1 MIWTYD
7 LITVPDSNGNL
18 VQYFRRFESS
28 GSTLTKVERDKNRN
42 YQDRSVKGK
51 RDWIGL
57 EDGDLFYASG
67 RKMNRDTGQE
77 YITICSIDEN
87 PTVSILTLNS
97 NRHPKYADL
106 NGYYCLI
113 NDKCVKI
120 KNPEHIAFYGITT
133 EAIDSYTKRF
143 LLNMASIEALAI
155 RASIL
160 TSWKG
165 FIKTFLDPN

>member
-28 GSTLTKVERDKNRN
+28 GSTLTKIERDKNGN
-42 YQDRSVKGK
+42 CQDRFVKGK
-51 RDWIGL
+51 RGWIGL
-57 EDGDLFYASG
+57 EDGDLFYAGG

-97 NRHPKYADL
+97 NRHPQYADL
-106 NGYYCLI
+106 NGYYCLL
-113 NDKCVKI
+113 NGRPVKI
-120 KNPEHIAFYGITT
+120 KNPEHIALYGITT
-133 EAIDSYTKRF
+133 ETIDSYAKKVLAKYGKYR
-143 LLNMASIEALAI
+143 SIGYKSVFYDIME
-155 RASIL
+155 
-160 TSWKG
+160 KFYKDFFG
-165 FIKTFLDPN
+165 P

>member
-28 GSTLTKVERDKNRN
+28 GSTLTRIERDKNRN
-42 YQDRSVKGK
+42 YQDSFVGNK
-51 RDWIGL
+51 RGWIGL
-57 EDGDLFYASG
+57 KDGDLFYASG

-97 NRHPKYADL
+97 NRHPKYANL
-106 NGYYCLI
+106 NGYYGFI

-120 KNPEHIAFYGITT
+120 KIPEHIVLYGITT
-133 EAIDSYTKRF
+133 EAIDSYTKKVLAKYGKYR
-143 LLNMASIEALAI
+143 SIGYKSVFFDIME
-155 RASIL
+155 
-160 TSWKG
+160 G
-165 FIKTFLDPN
+165 FYKDFFGP